1 MKRMKWL
8 CLLVA
13 GCTSAPNEDVVDARQ
28 LPAAIAGDAA
38 MVVTGNNQF
47 AVDIYNQ
54 QPPGNSFYSPF
65 SISTAFAM
73 LDAGA
78 AGQTD
83 TELRNAFH
91 FTLPGDSLH
100 AAYGALITSLD
111 TGRSY
116 NNYTLAT
123 ADKLFGQQG
132 FPFLSSYLDI
142 TKDDYEAPLQS
153 LDFESDP
160 ETARS
165 TINAWVASQ
174 TDNKI
179 PELFPEGSI
188 NNATVLA
195 LANAILFK
203 GTWAQQFDPSQTQ
216 AGSFHVANGADVQ
229 PQLMSASM
237 TIPLATIPNGRIGL
251 LPFQGNDLAM
261 AILLPDDADGL
272 PTIEAEMTGANLSS
286 WIASA
291 TPTSSAVPVKLPKLQ
306 LTEGFDLVAMLQAL
320 GVEQVFE
327 PHIANLSGIDGG
339 MDLFVQDAIHKA
351 TITVDEEGAEAAA
364 ATGISVGTDGGE
376 TGTPPS
382 LICDHSFVLMIYDQ
396 VTGSV
401 LFMGRISDP
410 TQSS

>member
-1 MKRMKWL
+1 MKWL

-13 GCTSAPNEDVVDARQ
+13 GCTSAPKEDVVAARQ
-28 LPAAIAGDAA
+28 LPTAIAGDAA

-54 QPPGNSFYSPF
+54 QPAGNSFYSPF

-83 TELRNAFH
+83 TELRDAFH

-100 AAYGALITSLD
+100 TAYGALITSLD

-116 NNYTLAT
+116 NNYTLST

-132 FPFLSSYLDI
+132 FGFLQSYLDI
-142 TKDDYEAPLQS
+142 TKNDYEAPLQT
-153 LDFESDP
+153 LDFQSDP
-160 ETARS
+160 DTARG
-165 TINAWVASQ
+165 TINSWVASQ

-188 NNATVLA
+188 NTATVLA

-203 GTWAQQFDPSQTQ
+203 GTWAKQFDPSQTA
-216 AGSFHVANGADVQ
+216 AGTFHIAGGADVQ
-229 PQLMSASM
+229 PQLMNASM
-237 TIPLATIPNGRIGL
+237 IIPLATIPNGRIGL

-291 TPTSSAVPVKLPKLQ
+291 QPTQQAVPVK
-306 LTEGFDLVAMLQAL
+306 A
-320 GVEQVFE
+320 
-327 PHIANLSGIDGG
+327 
-339 MDLFVQDAIHKA
+339 AI
-351 TITVDEEGAEAAA
+351 
-364 ATGISVGTDGGE
+364 
-376 TGTPPS
+376 
-382 LICDHSFVLMIYDQ
+382 
-396 VTGSV
+396 
-401 LFMGRISDP
+401 RN
-410 TQSS
+410 